1 MRAVKTLSVF
11 VSIFLL
17 TTMTFARGL
26 SEIRQDVSFDESAGA
41 EEDYNYVVNFVR
53 STAPYVDLSQIDL
66 ALITA
71 AYDELNDKEY
81 LSGAF
86 KTLHRVLRSYQTKF
100 INSPKVLPAKV
111 VAECVN
117 ILEQT
122 SEAELKEMSSIVSL
136 INGIILNGPFVN
148 NEELN
153 DMVDRCP
160 SYFLYLAKNIYVEK
174 RG

>member
-1 MRAVKTLSVF
+1 MRVLKLLSIVSLLMLTTLSF
-11 VSIFLL
+11 AGGVSD
-17 TTMTFARGL
+17 TRH
-26 SEIRQDVSFDESAGA
+26 DVSFDEA
-41 EEDYNYVVNFVR
+41 EEAEENFNYVVNFVR
-53 STAPYVDLSQIDL
+53 STAPYVDLAQIDL
-66 ALITA
+66 SLITA
-71 AYDELNDKEY
+71 AYEDLNDKEY

-111 VAECVN
+111 VAECLS

-122 SEAELKEMSSIVSL
+122 SDSELKAMPGLMCL